1 MSARVFFASLL
12 LGSLGT
18 TVMARAGEASA
29 TLDQRLRAARPEILR
44 WQIEPVSAPT
54 AARRETDIVAIG
66 RVGAR
71 TPVRY
76 ADGHTG
82 WFAVAGFRPVLV
94 SMHTVDALA
103 AVGSKDAALEE
114 RDVLALGCEPVI
126 ALDANS
132 RWRATRRL
140 ATGAPLCTNGLERV
154 PDVERDRPVTLTTQR
169 GAVRVSRV
177 LTAAADARTG
187 ERVRLRDRES
197 GATLMAIVT
206 GPGLARDP
214 DSEELR

>member
-1 MSARVFFASLL
+1 MIRRVLQSASMLLASLAA
-12 LGSLGT
+12 T
-18 TVMARAGEASA
+18 AGDVPAV
-29 TLDQRLRAARPEILR
+29 LDQQLRAAHPEILR
-44 WQIEPVSAPT
+44 WQTEPLDARASARGDT
-54 AARRETDIVAIG
+54 GIVAIG

-76 ADGHTG
+76 ADGHVA

-94 SMHTVDALA
+94 SAHTLEANTPVDARDT
-103 AVGSKDAALEE
+103 GLEE
-114 RDVLALGCEPVI
+114 RDVLSLGCEPV
-126 ALDANS
+126 ASLDTHV
-132 RWRATRRL
+132 RWRTTRRL
-140 ATGAPLCTNGLERV
+140 TTGTPLCTNGLERA
-154 PDVERDRPVTLTTQR
+154 PDVQRDQAVTLTTQR

-177 LTAAADARTG
+177 LTAATDARAG
-187 ERVRLRDRES
+187 ERVRLRDRDS